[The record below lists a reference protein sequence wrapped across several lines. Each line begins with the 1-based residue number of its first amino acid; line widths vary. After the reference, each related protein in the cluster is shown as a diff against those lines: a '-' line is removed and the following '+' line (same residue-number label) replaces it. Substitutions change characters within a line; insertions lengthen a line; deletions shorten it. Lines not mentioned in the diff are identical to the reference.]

1 MPAAVYIINL
11 DAYHINSHW
20 AREAHFVC
28 SLSKVGTSPKEKNKA
43 AALLVSEQRKSCRNN
58 G

>member
-1 MPAAVYIINL
+1 MPAAVYTMNL
-11 DAYHINSHW
+11 DAYHIYSHW

-28 SLSKVGTSPKEKNKA
+28 SLSKVGTSPREKNKE
-43 AALLVSEQRKSCRNN
+43 AALPVSEERKSCRND